1 MDKEMADVLIHLNKD
16 ISADG
21 RRRIE
26 EDLQG
31 CDGMISA
38 HFSTGHPQ
46 FVKVVYDPAA
56 ISSQTILKHVQDQ
69 NGEASMIGF

>member
-1 MDKEMADVLIHLNKD
+1 MEMADVLIHLNKD
-16 ISADG
+16 IAADG

-38 HFSTGHPQ
+38 HFSKDHPQ
-46 FVKVVYDPAA
+46 LMKVVYDPAA
-56 ISSQTILKHVQDQ
+56 ISSETILKHVRDQ
-69 NGEASMIGF
+69 GPEASMIGF